1 MLIELTKQYID
12 AFDTK
17 NVIKLSDLLSDSFS
31 IEDPVV
37 KRIEGKSECIEA
49 IKNIFD
55 SCDKLSF
62 QAKNLYLHKQTT
74 IIEFML
80 QIDDVVLEGVDIIEW
95 KNNKMHAL
103 RAYLDIPRKEL
114 E

>member
-1 MLIELTKQYID
+1 MLIDLTKQYVD
-12 AFDTK
+12 AFAAK
-17 NVIKLSDLLSDSFS
+17 NILKVSELLSDSFS
-31 IEDPVV
+31 LEDPVV
-37 KRIEGKSECIEA
+37 KRVEGKAECIEV

-55 SCDKLSF
+55 SCNKLSF

-74 IIEFML
+74 IIEFKL

-103 RAYLDIPRKEL
+103 RAYLDIPKKNSE
-114 E
+114 

>member
-1 MLIELTKQYID
+1 MFFAPL
-12 AFDTK
+12 
-17 NVIKLSDLLSDSFS
+17 
-31 IEDPVV
+31 
-37 KRIEGKSECIEA
+37 
-49 IKNIFD
+49 
-55 SCDKLSF
+55 LSF

-103 RAYLDIPRKEL
+103 RAYLDIPRKD
-114 E
+114 